1 MSLSTQDKVV
11 YPTAGGARKW
21 FSSARFSIRETLPP
35 RLDATIGVIGV
46 AVFLL
51 LWCVLSYGGLISPF
65 ALPTPTNILS
75 SLAYLYERGELI
87 PPIMRSF
94 WRVIRALF
102 FVIIIGVPIGV
113 LMGAFAPVDAFLRKI
128 INGVKAVPVTGLTAL
143 VTLWVGLG
151 ESGKILY
158 IFLGAIFY
166 MIILVKNAIAGVSE
180 DYTRVALDVGASR
193 WQIIW
198 RVLLPGALPQI
209 WDAIAVCNGIMWT
222 YIVLAEFL
230 NSNAANLGLGG
241 VLNNGLRLSQPGQV
255 YGMLIVIAIISSL
268 TDFILHIIRRRWF
281 NW

>member
-21 FSSARFSIRETLPP
+21 LSSARFSVREKLPP

-46 AVFLL
+46 VVFLL
-51 LWCVLSYGGLISPF
+51 LWCVLSYGGVISQF

-75 SLAYLYERGELI
+75 SLAHLYDRGELI
-87 PPIMRSF
+87 PPILRSF
-94 WRVIRALF
+94 WRVLRALF
-102 FVIIIGVPIGV
+102 FVIIIGVPVGV

-166 MIILVKNAIAGVSE
+166 MIILVKNAVASVSE

-255 YGMLIVIAIISSL
+255 YGMLIVIAVISSL
-268 TDFILHIIRRRWF
+268 TDFILHVIRRRWF